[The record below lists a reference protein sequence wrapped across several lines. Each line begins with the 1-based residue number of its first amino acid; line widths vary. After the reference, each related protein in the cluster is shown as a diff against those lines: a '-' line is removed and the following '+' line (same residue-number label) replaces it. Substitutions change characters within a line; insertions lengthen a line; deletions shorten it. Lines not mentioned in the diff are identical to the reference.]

1 MATSTNIDAAA
12 AVADMESELQQ
23 LRQQNKEL
31 RSTVELLTNR
41 QQQQQPA
48 TKKGH
53 KKKSSIGN
61 NTDDSYQL
69 YRTPDH
75 TPTPSDDSDT
85 CNNSKLKGVS
95 HSLSEVEMGNLQQ
108 PRLKLTQKVKKNNDG
123 GGDYA
128 RASSRSF
135 ENEEEPPICT
145 INNSDD
151 NTERDNFIDDP
162 FIDDDSH
169 NKHTARKRHHH
180 HHTNNNGIS
189 PSPSVITATSS
200 SQHIF
205 PPFTEA
211 IRERAGWLIGLLF
224 FQSCS
229 SFIIAYNE
237 QFLQT
242 HMVIVQFL
250 TMLVGAGGNAGNQSA
265 VGVIRGLAIGT
276 INGNTWKD
284 YLKQEAKMAAGLS
297 CLIGLTGFI
306 RAALFRTPWGETI
319 AITTSVAM
327 IVLTSVAIGSTLP
340 LAMKKVGIDP
350 AHSSTTIQV
359 IMDILGVLITVMV
372 SSFVMSFAV
381 FQNEGD
387 RSVDD
392 NTYKFDTADTG
403 G

>member
-1 MATSTNIDAAA
+1 MATTTPNIDTA
-12 AVADMESELQQ
+12 AVADMESDLQQ

-31 RSTVELLTNR
+31 RSAVELLTKS
-41 QQQQQPA
+41 Q
-48 TKKGH
+48 KKGH
-53 KKKSSIGN
+53 KKKPSNG

-69 YRTPDH
+69 YRTPEH
-75 TPTPSDDSDT
+75 TPTPSDDSAAS
-85 CNNSKLKGVS
+85 NSKLKS
-95 HSLSEVEMGNLQQ
+95 ALHNLSEVEMGNLQQ
-108 PRLKLTQKVKKNNDG
+108 TRSKLSQKVKKNNDG
-123 GGDYA
+123 GGDYS
-128 RASSRSF
+128 RASSRGD
-135 ENEEEPPICT
+135 EEDPPISR
-145 INNSDD
+145 INSV
-151 NTERDNFIDDP
+151 TEEDFIDDP

-169 NKHTARKRHHH
+169 NKHTSRKRHLH
-180 HHTNNNGIS
+180 NNGIS
-189 PSPSVITATSS
+189 PSPSVITATST
-200 SQHIF
+200 HTF
-205 PPFTEA
+205 PTFAEA
-211 IRERAGWLIGLLF
+211 IRERASWLIGLLF

-276 INGNTWKD
+276 INGNTWRD
-284 YLKQEAKMAAGLS
+284 YLRQEAKMAAGLS

-340 LAMKKVGIDP
+340 LGMKKVGIDP

-381 FQNEGD
+381 FQNEDDG
-387 RSVDD
+387 SVDD
-392 NTYKFDTADTG
+392 NTYKIDTADVG

>member
-1 MATSTNIDAAA
+1 MATSTPNIDAA

-23 LRQQNKEL
+23 LRQQNEEL
-31 RSTVELLTNR
+31 RCKVELLTKNS
-41 QQQQQPA
+41 QQEPN
-48 TKKGH
+48 KKQGGRE
-53 KKKSSIGN
+53 KQST

-69 YRTPDH
+69 YSTPNH
-75 TPTPSDDSDT
+75 TPTPSDDYST
-85 CNNSKLKGVS
+85 SNSKLQGEEMPN
-95 HSLSEVEMGNLQQ
+95 LQEVEMGNLQNK
-108 PRLKLTQKVKKNNDG
+108 PPTKLTQKRKKIQDG

-128 RASSRSF
+128 IMTSSSIGD
-135 ENEEEPPICT
+135 EEEPPIGRI
-145 INNSDD
+145 INNTDVEHCSGD
-151 NTERDNFIDDP
+151 EQ

-169 NKHTARKRHHH
+169 NKHRSRKR
-180 HHTNNNGIS
+180 NNHGILS
-189 PSPSVITATSS
+189 SSSPSVIANTSPTL
-200 SQHIF
+200 
-205 PPFTEA
+205 PPFSEA

-224 FQSCS
+224 LQSCS

-237 QFLQT
+237 KFLQA

-276 INGNTWKD
+276 INGNTWRD
-284 YLKQEAKMAAGLS
+284 YLRQEAKMAAGLS

-319 AITTSVAM
+319 AITTSVFM
-327 IVLTSVAIGSTLP
+327 IVVTSLAIGSTLP

-359 IMDILGVLITVMV
+359 IMDILGVLITVLV
-372 SSFVMSFAV
+372 STFVMSFKV

-387 RSVDD
+387 GSVVDD
-392 NTYKFDTADTG
+392 DTTYNMNTANVG
-403 G
+403 R

>member
-1 MATSTNIDAAA
+1 MATSSPSIDAAA

-23 LRQQNKEL
+23 LRQLNKEL
-31 RSTVELLTNR
+31 LSQVELLTR
-41 QQQQQPA
+41 SQQKQPN
-48 TKKGH
+48 KKGRD
-53 KKKSSIGN
+53 KKSSIGN
-61 NTDDSYQL
+61 STDDNDNYQL
-69 YRTPDH
+69 YSTPKH
-75 TPTPSDDSDT
+75 TPTPSDDYGASD
-85 CNNSKLKGVS
+85 SQLEGVVVPNL
-95 HSLSEVEMGNLQQ
+95 HEVEMGNLKTT
-108 PRLKLTQKVKKNNDG
+108 PTLSQKRKIINDG

-128 RASSRSF
+128 RALTSPGD
-135 ENEEEPPICT
+135 EEEPPIST
-145 INNSDD
+145 INN
-151 NTERDNFIDDP
+151 TEEARSDDP

-169 NKHTARKRHHH
+169 NKHRSRKR
-180 HHTNNNGIS
+180 NNNMHGGILS
-189 PSPSVITATSS
+189 SSSPSVIATTSPT
-200 SQHIF
+200 F
-205 PPFTEA
+205 PPFSEA

-237 QFLQT
+237 KFLQA

-276 INGNTWKD
+276 INGNTWRD
-284 YLKQEAKMAAGLS
+284 YLRQEAKMAAGLS

-319 AITTSVAM
+319 AITTSVFI
-327 IVLTSVAIGSTLP
+327 IVMTSVAFGSTLP

-359 IMDILGVLITVMV
+359 IMDILGVLITVLV

-381 FQNEGD
+381 FEGD
-387 RSVDD
+387 GSSVVDD
-392 NTYKFDTADTG
+392 DATYKMNTADVG
-403 G
+403 RYS